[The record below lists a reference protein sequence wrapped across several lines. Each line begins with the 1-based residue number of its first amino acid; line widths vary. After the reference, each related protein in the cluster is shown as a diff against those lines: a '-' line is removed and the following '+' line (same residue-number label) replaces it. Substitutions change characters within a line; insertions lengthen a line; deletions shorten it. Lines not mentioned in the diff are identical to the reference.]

1 MKIAIR
7 GVVKRFGA
15 VTAVDRAELDVADG
29 ELFTLL
35 GPSGCGKTTLLR
47 LLAGFYQPDA
57 GEIHFGERKVSGLAP
72 YERNIGMV
80 FQNYALWPHMTV
92 AGNVSYGLRLRKL
105 ATAEVERRVREG
117 LAKVNLGGLE
127 SRYPGQLSGGQQ
139 QRVALA
145 RALVL
150 NPDILLLDEPLSNL
164 DAKIRVQVRA
174 EIRKL
179 QQELGITTIYVT
191 HDQEEALSLSDR
203 VAVMKDGRVLQ
214 VGVPRELYER
224 PRTRFVADFV
234 GTNNL
239 VPGRVRERRG
249 ERLFVETA
257 LGRLEAIPHAAAAIA
272 DRCVLAIRPENV
284 AIQPERRRRAQRRQL
299 GGRARGLL
307 VLSGQH
313 PALRRGDGPRPRP
326 QGRCPRSLASRSHGG
341 GPGGDGVLP
350 ALGHAGPSRGF
361 MTQTPPLPKLEL
373 AHAALS
379 EEAALA
385 LLAGH
390 RISLGGR
397 TMDPKAQIVGEFVK
411 SIRVPGYYPPLPEL
425 RQQLRDHGDADG
437 RARARPRA
445 DRGRPDSGSRRPYP
459 RPRLRRGE
467 PGEGRGPRSP
477 TSTAAAGCR
486 ATSRP
491 ITASARASPSA
502 RASRWWR
509 STTAWPPSTSSR
521 RRWRIAWPPTPG
533 SAPKAARSASIPRA
547 WG

>member
-1 MKIAIR
+1 VEITVR
-7 GVVKRFGA
+7 EVVKRFGA
-15 VTAVDRAELDVADG
+15 VTAVDRADLAVRDG

-57 GEIHFGERKVSGLAP
+57 GEIRFGDRVVSGLRP

-92 AGNVSYGLRLRKL
+92 AANIAYGLKLRKL
-105 ATAEVERRVREG
+105 GTLEVAARLQEG
-117 LAKVNLGGLE
+117 LRKVNLTGFE

-214 VGVPRELYER
+214 VGAPKELYER

-239 VPGRVRERRG
+239 VPGRVSERAG
-249 ERLFVETA
+249 AELVVDTA
-257 LGRLEAIPHAAAAIA
+257 VGRLRAVPSGTVG

-284 AIQPERRRRAQRRQL
+284 TIGAVRTTDAGNVVSGRVSFVAYL
-299 GGRARGLL
+299 G
-307 VLSGQH
+307 S
-313 PALRRGDGPRPRP
+313 ALRYDIEAG
-326 QGRCPRSLASRSHGG
+326 QGQLLKADVRDPWH
-341 GPGGDGVLP
+341 
-350 ALGHAGPSRGF
+350 HE
-361 MTQTPPLPKLEL
+361 PLPIGREVVVSFPASVTL
-373 AHAALS
+373 AVAPDA
-379 EEAALA
+379 
-385 LLAGH
+385 
-390 RISLGGR
+390 
-397 TMDPKAQIVGEFVK
+397 
-411 SIRVPGYYPPLPEL
+411 PE
-425 RQQLRDHGDADG
+425 DA
-437 RARARPRA
+437 
-445 DRGRPDSGSRRPYP
+445 
-459 RPRLRRGE
+459 
-467 PGEGRGPRSP
+467 
-477 TSTAAAGCR
+477 
-486 ATSRP
+486 
-491 ITASARASPSA
+491 
-502 RASRWWR
+502 
-509 STTAWPPSTSSR
+509 
-521 RRWRIAWPPTPG
+521 
-533 SAPKAARSASIPRA
+533 
-547 WG
+547 